1 MDKERSGSS
10 IVGGGMC
17 VVCVGVVL
25 VPRDGSPEGKRLS
38 FFFLFVFVCV
48 SSIFVFFSSRACAK
62 IACHPSTS
70 LSLTQ
75 TLSENDQVFPSHIT
89 RLGIGVKTDI
99 F

>member
-1 MDKERSGSS
+1 MCCVCRGSTGTTGRESGGEK
-10 IVGGGMC
+10 I
-17 VVCVGVVL
+17 
-25 VPRDGSPEGKRLS
+25 E

-48 SSIFVFFSSRACAK
+48 RSIFVFFSSRACAK